1 MFSQGMIIGAIY
13 RDLCGIKVYNRK
25 EKYGNLLYNL
35 EDTLLVYLQEDIIDP
50 KTIGGDWI

>member
-35 EDTLLVYLQEDIIDP
+35 EDTLIVYLQEDIIDP